1 MNGHFRYSLRFIR
14 HCHDIGQAV
23 IKKMGM
29 DLKLQLTQLRLVS
42 ELLFFYRGQYQI
54 ADSGYHLIELL
65 EDIGELIIRQHLNLG
80 GEVTVFHLP
89 ELFRNYFKLEKDIFV
104 V

>member
-1 MNGHFRYSLRFIR
+1 MLVTLLFGTIPAIVRQMNGHFRYSLRFIR

-42 ELLFFYRGQYQI
+42 ELLFFI
-54 ADSGYHLIELL
+54 VDNTKSP
-65 EDIGELIIRQHLNLG
+65 IRD
-80 GEVTVFHLP
+80 T
-89 ELFRNYFKLEKDIFV
+89 I
-104 V
+104 